1 VHGIRSVYDALRGI
15 SGGGAIQDEMHNN
28 GLPDDGQVTEQIDD
42 LMFLL
47 RLMTRGASFRPAT
60 ANSQLRV
67 LVHTFN
73 YGLKRTP

>member
-1 VHGIRSVYDALRGI
+1 
-15 SGGGAIQDEMHNN
+15 MHNN